1 MKHVLGRDLKA
12 DPKGHEV
19 ISFHHWM
26 AFYQINMS
34 NMFCSHR
41 FCVLSLDECCC
52 REQKWLW
59 EEKQLPDTEKTSNA
73 HSI

>member
-1 MKHVLGRDLKA
+1 MKYVPRRDLKA
-12 DPKGHEV
+12 DPKGHEM

-41 FCVLSLDECCC
+41 FCVLSLDECYC
-52 REQKWLW
+52 REQKWPW
-59 EEKQLPDTEKTSNA
+59 EDKQPSAAEKSSD
-73 HSI
+73 II